1 MHFSGERFHNS
12 NQLLK
17 GPNSTENSNALP
29 YIFSKESCGM
39 DLRKF
44 TLAHL
49 RVNFHGKMVEMKT
62 NKSNLLG
69 QGRGK
74 LQSAVYIISLVTCSG
89 LERRNGDPSGNTSWK
104 QGNSYQSF
112 QIFKLKP

>member
-1 MHFSGERFHNS
+1 
-12 NQLLK
+12 
-17 GPNSTENSNALP
+17 
-29 YIFSKESCGM
+29 M

-49 RVNFHGKMVEMKT
+49 RVNFHGKRVEKKT

-69 QGRGK
+69 LGRGK

-89 LERRNGDPSGNTSWK
+89 LERRNGDLSGNISWK
-104 QGNSYQSF
+104 QGDSYRIF
-112 QIFKLKP
+112 QILKQLKP